1 MDNIRSQ
8 TVGVV
13 SDPTIISYVLIGLTS
28 IILGYHT
35 LYDGSSKSEI
45 SKEGDSSETKEEPSP
60 EESKESMLPN
70 LFGGPTEEKKGEEG
84 GLFSSLTESKEPGP
98 TESKE
103 PGLFETKEEEKKTG
117 GKKRKTRR
125 DRKQKRKA
133 TRQAKKKR

>member
-70 LFGGPTEEKKGEEG
+70 LFGGPTEEKKEE
-84 GLFSSLTESKEPGP
+84 S
-98 TESKE
+98 
-103 PGLFETKEEEKKTG
+103 
-117 GKKRKTRR
+117 
-125 DRKQKRKA
+125 
-133 TRQAKKKR
+133 